1 MTKVAILGL
10 GLMGSAIAQNL
21 LSKNYEVHAY
31 NRTQEKAKALAEKGA
46 IVHATPRDAVARG
59 VDVAITMVTD
69 HEAVR
74 DVAMGRDGFLDG
86 MKKGSAWI
94 DMSTILP
101 EASIEQATECER
113 RGIERLDAPVIGSPQ
128 QAARGELTLVVGGR
142 KEVFDK
148 YLSLMREFGKEVIF
162 MGSHGTG
169 HKTKLAFNLYLAILS
184 AGFSEA
190 LTLAKRLGIEA
201 KDFVDVI
208 NKSPHRNH
216 FTETKGPR
224 VCRNEFPPSFTLKM
238 MRKDL
243 TLVQDEATA
252 KWISLPVTSTV
263 MALYAAAINQGLS
276 ELDYSSIALLLQ
288 RINGIESKPSV

>member
-21 LSKNYEVHAY
+21 LLKNYEVHAY
-31 NRTQEKAKALAEKGA
+31 NRTHEKTKALADKGA
-46 IVHATPRDAVARG
+46 IIHPTPSDAVAND
-59 VDVAITMVTD
+59 VDVAITMLTD

-74 DVAMGRDGFLDG
+74 DVAMGHDGFLDA
-86 MKKGSAWI
+86 MKKGSVWI

-101 EASIEQATECER
+101 EASIVHATECER
-113 RGIERLDAPVIGSPQ
+113 RGIERLDAPVIGGPHD
-128 QAARGELTLVVGGR
+128 AARGELVLIVGGR
-142 KEVFDK
+142 KDVFAK
-148 YLSLMREFGKEVIF
+148 HLSLMRQLGNEVVY
-162 MGSHGTG
+162 MGPHGTG
-169 HKTKLAFNLYLAILS
+169 HKTKVAFNLYLAIQS

-190 LTLAKRLGIEA
+190 LTLAQRIGINA

-208 NKSPHRNH
+208 NKTPHKNRY
-216 FTETKGPR
+216 TETKGLR
-224 VCRNEFPPSFTLKM
+224 VCKNDFTPSFTLKM

-252 KWISLPVTSTV
+252 KKISLPVTSAV
-263 MALYAAAINQGLS
+263 LALYTAAINQGLS

-288 RINGIESKPSV
+288 RINGINSK

>member
-1 MTKVAILGL
+1 MRKVAILGL

-31 NRTQEKAKALAEKGA
+31 NRTQEKTKALAEKGA
-46 IVHATPRDAVARG
+46 IIHPTPRDAVARD
-59 VDVAITMVTD
+59 VDVAITMLTD

-74 DVAMGRDGFLDG
+74 DVAMGRDGFLEA
-86 MKKGSAWI
+86 MKKGSLWI

-113 RGIERLDAPVIGSPQ
+113 RGIERLDAPVIGAPRD
-128 QAARGELTLVVGGR
+128 AARGELVLVVGGTKDIFSKHLR
-142 KEVFDK
+142 FLQQLGSEVV
-148 YLSLMREFGKEVIF
+148 Y
-162 MGSHGTG
+162 MGLHGTG
-169 HKTKLAFNLYLAILS
+169 HKTKLAFNLYLAIQS

-190 LTLAKRLGIEA
+190 LTLAQKIGIDA

-208 NKSPHRNH
+208 NKTPHKNRY
-216 FTETKGPR
+216 TETKGPR
-224 VCRNEFPPSFTLKM
+224 VCRNDFTPSFTLKM

-252 KWISLPVTSTV
+252 KKISLPVTSTV
-263 MALYAAAINQGLS
+263 LALYTAAINQGLS

-288 RINGIESKPSV
+288 RINGINSN